1 MKNRFVVLSAFLL
14 IVFLCFFSCS
24 KSESTGPAETKNS
37 GDVKTAETVPLDSLV
52 GSYVAKI
59 GKDSYTHVLSVSTGG
74 DGQDGPEV
82 LAMMGLYFSDQK
94 PDWLNIPPE
103 RVTKKDGKITFTV
116 PVSGDGTE
124 GEFLL
129 SREGKNLK
137 GTCKI
142 KGSETP
148 VLFEFA
154 EGTLPVSEKGAESA
168 SDKPN
173 GKGFI
178 TYGLGKKYAKELK
191 DPKMMGAAGIFS
203 NAYSLEGQ
211 VVLEFDDGRGKISS
225 YYCSDPGDTWSRMF
239 YAPGEG
245 PVEDLL
251 NKTFAIQY
259 TTAKREDE
267 RGEKVDVRVPASI
280 VQADKKKFDDFGI
293 ENAFNLYD
301 FITQAQEV
309 VRSDN
314 AELMAQI
321 ISLPLTMTAPDG
333 EVFTLEFPEEIPTIW
348 NDLFNG
354 KVKNALMNQKY
365 EDLFVNSKGIMIGSG
380 ELWFAP
386 VEGDEYALIAI
397 NPF

>member
-1 MKNRFVVLSAFLL
+1 VLFVFKPKYFYKKDPIMKNRFVVLSAFLL

-191 DPKMMGAAGIFS
+191 DPKMMGAADRLERLFPRAGVP
-203 NAYSLEGQ
+203 SLMTQ
-211 VVLEFDDGRGKISS
+211 GKISS
-225 YYCSDPGDTWSRMF
+225 YYSSDPGDTGLDVSTLLR
-239 YAPGEG
+239 G
-245 PVEDLL
+245 PRRPP
-251 NKTFAIQY
+251 Q
-259 TTAKREDE
+259 
-267 RGEKVDVRVPASI
+267 
-280 VQADKKKFDDFGI
+280 
-293 ENAFNLYD
+293 
-301 FITQAQEV
+301 
-309 VRSDN
+309 
-314 AELMAQI
+314 
-321 ISLPLTMTAPDG
+321 
-333 EVFTLEFPEEIPTIW
+333 
-348 NDLFNG
+348 
-354 KVKNALMNQKY
+354 
-365 EDLFVNSKGIMIGSG
+365 
-380 ELWFAP
+380 
-386 VEGDEYALIAI
+386 
-397 NPF
+397 